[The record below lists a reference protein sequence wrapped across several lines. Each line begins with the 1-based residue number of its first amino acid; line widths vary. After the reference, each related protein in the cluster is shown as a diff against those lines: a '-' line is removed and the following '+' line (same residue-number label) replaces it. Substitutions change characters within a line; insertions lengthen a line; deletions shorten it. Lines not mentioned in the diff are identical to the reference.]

1 MTRKILQLIALALA
15 GYIVFELFTRW
26 RAEKSFPQAPL
37 RPIGRTRG
45 AALTGPGEGAVQRST
60 GPDGSNVSER
70 VGRGVVRRGAGA

>member
-1 MTRKILQLIALALA
+1 MTRKVLQLIALALA

-26 RAEKSFPQAPL
+26 RADRAVGGKPVAS
-37 RPIGRTRG
+37 IGRTGG

-70 VGRGVVRRGAGA
+70 VGRGVVRRGGGA